1 MSEKNDKK
9 PKRILSEEHK
19 AKLAEARKKANEVRL
34 KNMHE
39 RKEQKNLE
47 ITVNELEKKNKI
59 NELKKRKKIAEK
71 IEPELDNVK
80 EFVKEE
86 KEEIVNNE
94 EETEIVYKKREK
106 APQKK
111 KKKKIIYYDESS
123 SEEEIEYRKIKKDK
137 KLTEEPKE
145 EPKQIASLSDDVI
158 RRQFNTELEH
168 ARIQE
173 LVKFFKPQTN
183 WRR

>member
-1 MSEKNDKK
+1 MTDKK
-9 PKRILSEEHK
+9 PKRVLTDEHK
-19 AKLAEARKKANEVRL
+19 AKLAEARIKANEVRI

-59 NELKKRKKIAEK
+59 DDLKKRKKQAEK
-71 IEPELDNVK
+71 VEPE
-80 EFVKEE
+80 EPEE
-86 KEEIVNNE
+86 EN

-123 SEEEIEYRKIKKDK
+123 SEEEQIEYRKRPKEKKII
-137 KLTEEPKE
+137 EEPIKE
-145 EPKQIASLSDDVI
+145 DPKQIASLSDDVI
-158 RRQFNTELEH
+158 RRQFNSELEH

-173 LVKFFKPQTN
+173 MVKFFKPATN